1 MNNEDQAIL
10 DEITEELKHDQFV
23 KFVKRNQNTITAVI
37 LCGIAGIVMYTSW
50 QSRVKKELED
60 TTFSLMEVMISN
72 NNKADIILG
81 SIEENAPASIK
92 PIINIIKA
100 GMTVRLEQDAEK
112 RKAALSGLLSV
123 VEKNGVDIIWKDLAA
138 LVYVT
143 NAKMMLV
150 DAKELIKMLEPI
162 VALGRPLRLSALEC
176 LGALYLETGDILK
189 AKSCFNEIQKDKNA
203 TENMKKRV
211 RLYLSSLSR

>member
-123 VEKNGVDIIWKDLAA
+123 IGKNGVDIIWKDLAT

-150 DAKELIKMLEPI
+150 DAKELIKMLEP
-162 VALGRPLRLSALEC
+162 VVELGRPLRLSALEC

-211 RLYLSSLSR
+211 RLYTSSLSR